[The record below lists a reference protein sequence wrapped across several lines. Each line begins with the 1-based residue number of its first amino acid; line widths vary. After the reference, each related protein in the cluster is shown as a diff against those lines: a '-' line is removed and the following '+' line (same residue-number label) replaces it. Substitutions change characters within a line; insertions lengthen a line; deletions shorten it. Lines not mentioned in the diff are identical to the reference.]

1 MLQLISQV
9 GVNGLMTGLVY
20 ILMALG
26 FTLIFGIMRVV
37 NFAHGELY
45 MIGAFTIL
53 VLFGGYGLNYYFAVI
68 AAIIVAAGVGVILER
83 LLLRRFVGRELN
95 GMIMALAISITL
107 QASVAIFF
115 GPQERSVPRPVSG
128 IIDLWGVVVP
138 KDRIVVGAIALL
150 VLLVFYF
157 FLRYARVG
165 LAMRAV
171 AQDPES
177 AALQG
182 IRPGFIYALSFG
194 IGSLLAGL
202 AGALMGPVYTIL
214 PYMGSVPMVK
224 AFIVVILGGLGSLP
238 GAVIGGLLLGMVES
252 AVATVFSS
260 TVAAMVAFG
269 LVILI
274 LLFKPNGLMGRAQ

>member
-9 GVNGLMTGLVY
+9 AVNGLMTGLVY

-45 MIGAFTIL
+45 MIGAFAIL
-53 VLFGGYGLNYYFAVI
+53 VLFGTFGINYYLAVI
-68 AAIIVAAGVGVILER
+68 IAVFVAAAIGVVLER
-83 LLLRRFVGRELN
+83 VLLRRFVGRELN

-107 QASVAIFF
+107 QALAAIIF
-115 GPQERSVPRPVSG
+115 GPQEQSVPRPVSG
-128 IIDLWGVVVP
+128 IINLGSVIIP
-138 KDRIVVGAIALL
+138 RDRLVVGGIALL
-150 VLLVFYF
+150 VLIGFYV
-157 FLRYARVG
+157 FLRYARYG

-182 IRPGFIYALSFG
+182 IRPGFIYGLAFG
-194 IGSLLAGL
+194 VGSLLAGL
-202 AGALMGPVYTIL
+202 AGALMAPVYTIL
-214 PYMGSVPMVK
+214 PYMGSVPMMK

-238 GAVIGGLLLGMVES
+238 GAVIGGLMLGVVES
-252 AVATVFSS
+252 AVATAYSS
-260 TVAAMVAFG
+260 TIATMVAFG
-269 LVILI
+269 LVISI
-274 LLFKPNGLMGRAQ
+274 LLFRPTGLMGRN